1 MLRKQAQKDQ
11 CSKQPKQN
19 FGLDKCQTQ
28 PVVYFTV
35 RKNCC
40 WQKLITGLGIPAL
53 QSLLPAVRT
62 QEFTPKMQSSP
73 FSPASSS
80 LLSHQ
85 CGSCSQL
92 RLFMNLHCHCL
103 GTRFLRS
110 VLVWTGSLGRETGGG
125 LWKTGFPPGGTVFP
139 PTKASSCDMD
149 VWCVLVPTL
158 WPTLLMSHKRQ

>member
-1 MLRKQAQKDQ
+1 MYFLTRNRPVFNRVVNTLNMRLLLFRLNFRVNHKAIGWFAPSITTCYSHENNNIIPCLESRHRSISVQNSL
-11 CSKQPKQN
+11 SKN

-73 FSPASSS
+73 LSPASSS

-92 RLFMNLHCHCL
+92 RL
-103 GTRFLRS
+103 S
-110 VLVWTGSLGRETGGG
+110 
-125 LWKTGFPPGGTVFP
+125 
-139 PTKASSCDMD
+139 
-149 VWCVLVPTL
+149 
-158 WPTLLMSHKRQ
+158 